1 MAIIEVFIPSNF
13 SNFCGMSVI
22 DAIDDYQ
29 SKFVLALVP
38 ILAVSIILA
47 IIFNELLSHTLV

>member
-1 MAIIEVFIPSNF
+1 
-13 SNFCGMSVI
+13 MSVI